1 MEKIGD
7 QVRLW
12 LFLVIFPATLLS
24 VDAIVTPLRHKDIV
38 VYEKE
43 NPTVRL
49 ISGCTAMAV
58 LCLFVSPSPASIVT
72 LADGTANWN
81 QVTGPVNFSTGATEG
96 DNTTYIFQEQM
107 DLTLASDLEV
117 DIAGD
122 GGFAGLGDPGS
133 ETVSA
138 GTRVDSYIV
147 HFDPTGAT
155 QSDFVRQEGM
165 SVTFDTQILG
175 IIGKTAGLD
184 ATDNVLGDSG
194 STYTPV
200 VFRGTWDNAAGLNY
214 DDFITVSGNTATFSW
229 ESRADFAEQ
238 FRIVTLAPAAVP
250 EPSSMILLSM
260 VGLGGMF
267 HQRRKLFAKRKSTP
281 PV

>member
-1 MEKIGD
+1 
-7 QVRLW
+7 
-12 LFLVIFPATLLS
+12 
-24 VDAIVTPLRHKDIV
+24 
-38 VYEKE
+38 
-43 NPTVRL
+43 
-49 ISGCTAMAV
+49 MAV

-72 LADGTANWN
+72 LTDGTASWN
-81 QVTGPVNFSTGATEG
+81 QVTGPVDFSTGATEG
-96 DNTTYIFQEQM
+96 DNTTYIFQEQT
-107 DLTLASDLEV
+107 DLTLTSDLGV

-122 GGFAGLGDPGS
+122 GSYTGNGDPGD
-133 ETVSA
+133 ETVSS
-138 GTRVDSYIV
+138 GTRVESYIV
-147 HFDPTGAT
+147 HFDPDGDVGTRYA
-155 QSDFVRQEGM
+155 RQENM

-175 IIGKTAGLD
+175 IIGRIGGLN
-184 ATDNVLGDSG
+184 ATDDVLGDPG
-194 STYTPV
+194 STYTPIG
-200 VFRGTWDNAAGLNY
+200 FRGTWDNALGRNY

-238 FRIVTLAPAAVP
+238 FRIVTRAPAAVP